1 MDAVTFSN
9 RQITGTQTFDAV
21 RAVEAVDVPTG
32 REILVMQIAPD
43 AADNID
49 PTKGFRLA
57 VFVSSDGVTFSP
69 LISAT
74 WKGDPSNVGAP
85 PIRIWVSAPPLVGKR
100 LRAEVAMAGGRM
112 RLSGSVQ
119 VRLPQG
125 DEL

>member
-1 MDAVTFSN
+1 MITFSN
-9 RQITGTQTFDAV
+9 RQISGTQTFDAA
-21 RAVEAVDVPTG
+21 RLVEAADVPTG
-32 REILVMQIAPD
+32 REILVMEISPE

-57 VFVSSDGVTFSP
+57 VFVSSDGVTFLP

-74 WKGDPSNVGAP
+74 WKGDPTNVGAP
-85 PIRIWVSAPPLVGKR
+85 PIRIWVSAPPMVGKR
-100 LRAEVAMAGGRM
+100 LRAEVAMLGGRM
-112 RLSGSVQ
+112 RVGGSVL